1 MALKLFDSDRK
12 ISWMLALPFSEVHQ
26 NAQKDVE
33 TVSEI
38 VLRRPDYD
46 TFLVTCPLR
55 KCWAHV
61 DMGYKQSLLRITG
74 RRSMGKEE
82 RDLCKES

>member
-1 MALKLFDSDRK
+1 MALKLSDSDRK

-26 NAQKDVE
+26 NAQKVVE

-38 VLRRPDYD
+38 VLRRPDND
-46 TFLVTCPLR
+46 AFSVTCPLR

-61 DMGYKQSLLRITG
+61 DMGYKQSTANHGLTFDG
-74 RRSMGKEE
+74 KRRT
-82 RDLCKES
+82 